1 MIKPQTLMPD
11 GEDYRIRFIVLF
23 LFSWEK
29 MDGEAVVPSL
39 KGRQESIADN
49 QKFVIALQIGVDY
62 S

>member
-1 MIKPQTLMPD
+1 MN
-11 GEDYRIRFIVLF
+11 
-23 LFSWEK
+23 
-29 MDGEAVVPSL
+29 GEAVVPSL